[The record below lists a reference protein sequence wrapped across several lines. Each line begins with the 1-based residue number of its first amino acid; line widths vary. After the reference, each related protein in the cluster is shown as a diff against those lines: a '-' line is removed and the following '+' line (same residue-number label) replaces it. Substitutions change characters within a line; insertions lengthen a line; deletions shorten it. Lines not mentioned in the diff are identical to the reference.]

1 MEKLYDAVEASK
13 KAALEA
19 IYNSAE
25 KTIDNIYSGPKLV
38 TVLPSS
44 SSSATSNAPQPEVA
58 NFKPFAIMF
67 QFPSGEWSV
76 ERFATEE
83 GARAAA
89 AEAAHEA
96 PGRVVHVVERK
107 AAVMLPENALVWNG

>member
-1 MEKLYDAVEASK
+1 VEY
-13 KAALEA
+13 KA
-19 IYNSAE
+19 
-25 KTIDNIYSGPKLV
+25 
-38 TVLPSS
+38 
-44 SSSATSNAPQPEVA
+44 
-58 NFKPFAIMF
+58 FAILYA
-67 QFPSGEWSV
+67 FPSGEMSAEW
-76 ERFATEE
+76 FATED

>member
-1 MEKLYDAVEASK
+1 VINGDNGISNKDLAG
-13 KAALEA
+13 
-19 IYNSAE
+19 IYN
-25 KTIDNIYSGPKLV
+25 GPKIV
-38 TVLPSS
+38 TFIPGGNLTTTIGP
-44 SSSATSNAPQPEVA
+44 AE
-58 NFKPFAIMF
+58 FKPYAIMF

-76 ERFATEE
+76 ERFATED